1 MSEHVSCKGT
11 LCISDRFDRPDLLTA
26 LATEGIARH
35 AIRGRTIEDVVD
47 LRAPMVM
54 VIGSDLLDATSDLLA
69 QLPFPA
75 TPTHV
80 QLIVL
85 GDGTAVEPDDGL
97 AELFF
102 LGLPTSAPDRLFLQT
117 VRNAFRQIL
126 LRRQTEELEAALT
139 KRSRELEQLNEIG
152 IALSAEHNL
161 DTLLDMILR
170 KSREITRADAGSL
183 YLLEETE
190 DEKRQLR
197 FKLSQNDSFDLSYQ
211 EFTMPMSKA
220 SLAGYVA
227 VTGESLRLADVY
239 EIPDEVDYG
248 FNRSFDESTGYRTK
262 SMLVVPMK
270 NNRGEVLGVIQL
282 INRKRTPQTKLF
294 NPDLVEENVIEFDPD
309 SQELVTSL
317 ASQAAVALENN
328 ILYKQLEDIFEGF
341 LKASV
346 KAIELRDPTTSGHS
360 ERVATLTVALAET
373 VNRIEVGPYK
383 NLVLTPAQIKE
394 LRYASLLHD
403 VGKIGVRE
411 HVLLKAKKLYDH
423 HLMLINDRFEFAKR
437 TLESEY
443 SKRKLDF
450 LLEQGRED
458 YVEQFQKIDEEF
470 QRELESLDR
479 YFQTILLANEPT
491 VLEEKSFARLAEIAA
506 QTYIDLYGHS
516 QKLLQEEE
524 VRILSIRRGSLDEAE
539 RREIE
544 SHVAHSYHFLRQI
557 PWTKDLRNIPHLAYG
572 HHERLD
578 GTGYPNRLTSEQ
590 LAPQTKMMTIADIFD
605 ALTASDRPYKKA
617 VPIERALDILRYEV
631 EDGHIDGTLVDIF
644 ITHRLFELVRLK

>member
-11 LCISDRFDRPDLLTA
+11 LCVSDRFERPALLAA
-26 LATEGIARH
+26 LAAEGIACH
-35 AIRGRTIEDVVD
+35 AIRNRRIEDSLD
-47 LRAPMVM
+47 PRAPMVM
-54 VIGSDLLDATSDLLA
+54 VIESDLAGAAGELLA

-80 QLIVL
+80 QMILL
-85 GDGTAVEPDDGL
+85 EDGPRADPGDGLG
-97 AELFF
+97 ELFF
-102 LGLPTSAPDRLFLQT
+102 LGLPVAAPDQLFLQT

-126 LRRQTEELEAALT
+126 LRRHAEDLEAALA
-139 KRSRELEQLNEIG
+139 KRSRELKQLNEIG
-152 IALSAEHNL
+152 VALSAERDL
-161 DTLLDMILR
+161 DTLLDMILQ

-183 YLLEETE
+183 YLVEEAE
-190 DEKRQLR
+190 EGRKQLR
-197 FKLSQNDSFDLSYQ
+197 FKLSQNDSFDLNYQ
-211 EFTMPMSKA
+211 EFTMEISKA

-239 EIPDEVDYG
+239 EIPAEVDYS
-248 FNRSFDESTGYRTK
+248 FNRRFDESTGYRTK

-270 NNRGEVLGVIQL
+270 NSRGEILGVIQL
-282 INRKRTPQTKLF
+282 INRKRVAQTKLL
-294 NPDLVEENVIEFDPD
+294 NTHLVETNVIEFDPD

-360 ERVATLTVALAET
+360 ERVATLTVALAEA
-373 VNRIEVGPYK
+373 VNRVEVGPYK

-411 HVLLKAKKLYDH
+411 HVLVKAKKLYDH

-458 YVEQFQKIDEEF
+458 YAAQFQRIDEEF
-470 QRELESLDR
+470 QRELESLDQ
-479 YFQTILLANEPT
+479 YFQTILLANEPS
-491 VLEEKSFARLAEIAA
+491 VLEEGSFARLAEIAA
-506 QTYIDLYGHS
+506 RTYIDLYGHS
-516 QKLLQEEE
+516 QKLLQEDE

-544 SHVAHSYHFLRQI
+544 SHVTHSYHFLRQI
-557 PWTKDLRNIPHLAYG
+557 PWTKDLQNIPVLAYG
-572 HHERLD
+572 HHEKLD

-590 LAPQTKMMTIADIFD
+590 IAPQTKMMTIADIFD

-617 VPIERALDILRYEV
+617 VPVERALDILRYEV
-631 EDGHIDGTLVDIF
+631 EDGHIDGALVDIF
-644 ITHRLFELVRLK
+644 ITQRLFERVRPK